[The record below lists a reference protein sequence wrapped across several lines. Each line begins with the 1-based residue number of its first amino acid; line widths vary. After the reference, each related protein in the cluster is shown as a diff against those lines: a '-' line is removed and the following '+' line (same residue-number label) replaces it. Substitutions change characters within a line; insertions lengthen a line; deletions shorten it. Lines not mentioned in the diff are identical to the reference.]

1 MSFEDLP
8 ELAHDDAAL
17 DAGEDDGTIS
27 IVENTTVTVMLNE
40 VPIYQN
46 AAKRSRLENAISK
59 IMSNID
65 YLINFN

>member
-8 ELAHDDAAL
+8 KLAHDDAAL
-17 DAGEDDGTIS
+17 GAGEDDGTIS
-27 IVENTTVTVMLNE
+27 TVENTTVTEMLNE